1 MEKGTW
7 WATVHGV
14 AKSWTWLSDSHFHFF
29 QGKIC
34 KIDTEGKGEQCRGR
48 KVTLMT
54 TKGKKSVLQPHTSP
68 WVSTDD
74 ACLMNTIDPWER
86 ATLLINQSTPR
97 SLLCFGVSPHWQTQ
111 VGQGWSQKTSPSAL
125 RSWAQLSGSSDSR
138 AQTKGLPWRSSVWL
152 WVSNAGGIGLI
163 PGQGSKVPFAMWQNK

>member
-1 MEKGTW
+1 MDKGTW

-111 VGQGWSQKTSPSAL
+111 VGQGWSQKTSPRCFKELGTTVRKLWFTSTNQGTSLAIQCL
-125 RSWAQLSGSSDSR
+125 TLGLQCRGHRSDPRSG
-138 AQTKGLPWRSSVWL
+138 
-152 WVSNAGGIGLI
+152 I
-163 PGQGSKVPFAMWQNK
+163 